1 MVNDIQASNNKDVIG
16 SNVIELG
23 KEEKNT
29 IKDESRRLD
38 KSGLK
43 NNNDVKIGIIGVG
56 GWGKNHSRV
65 LHDFGVLT
73 SICDMD
79 KIKAKNL
86 ATRYNVN
93 HYGSIDDMIDT
104 ESLDA
109 CLVCTPTKTHYP
121 VATKLMEKG
130 INVFVEKPLSYS
142 SKECEEMI
150 QIAKKNKI
158 SLTCGYIERFNPAVQ
173 EVKKIL
179 SDNVYG
185 ELLMIEFH
193 RENRMPL
200 HIKDVG
206 IIYDTAVHDIDTAI
220 YLFGSKPNV
229 VFARAGKIFHSFE
242 DFSNIILG
250 FGKDRVAVISSNWI
264 TPKKVRN
271 FSAVCTDA
279 IINGDF
285 IKQEITIEDSLCTT
299 TPRRQNLVEPLSLE
313 LRNFIEVIEGKRDH
327 PEVSPEEATNVT
339 KIAEAALLSSNT
351 GAPIYLNLG

>member
-1 MVNDIQASNNKDVIG
+1 MVIDIQASNNKGVIG

-23 KEEKNT
+23 KEEKNMFED
-29 IKDESRRLD
+29 KSRLD
-38 KSGLK
+38 KSGL
-43 NNNDVKIGIIGVG
+43 NNNKDNVKIGIIGVG

-109 CLVCTPTKTHYP
+109 CLVCTPTKTHYS

-150 QIAKKNKI
+150 QIAKKNKV
-158 SLTCGYIERFNPAVQ
+158 SMTCGYIERFNPAVQ

-220 YLFGSKPNV
+220 YLFGSKPQV

-285 IKQEITIEDSLCTT
+285 IKQEITIEDSLSTT

>member
-1 MVNDIQASNNKDVIG
+1 MVIDIQASNNKDVIG

-29 IKDESRRLD
+29 IEDKSRLD

-150 QIAKKNKI
+150 QIAKKNKV

-179 SDNVYG
+179 SEKMYG

-206 IIYDTAVHDIDTAI
+206 IIYDTSVHDIDTAI
-220 YLFGSKPNV
+220 YLFGSKPQV

>member
-29 IKDESRRLD
+29 IEDKSRLD
-38 KSGLK
+38 NSGLK

-179 SDNVYG
+179 SEKMYG

-206 IIYDTAVHDIDTAI
+206 IIYDTSVHDIDTAI
-220 YLFGSKPNV
+220 YLFGSKPQV

-313 LRNFIEVIEGKRDH
+313 LRNFIDVIEGKRDH

>member
-1 MVNDIQASNNKDVIG
+1 MVERIPSPSIKDVNG
-16 SNVIELG
+16 GNVMELG
-23 KEEKNT
+23 REKNM
-29 IKDESRRLD
+29 DD
-38 KSGLK
+38 KSNLHENRSTNG
-43 NNNDVKIGIIGVG
+43 NIVKIGIIGVG

-79 KIKAKNL
+79 KTKAKDMG
-86 ATRYNVN
+86 TRYNVN
-93 HYGSIDDMIDT
+93 YYGSMDDMIT
-104 ESLDA
+104 SESLDA

-121 VATKLMEKG
+121 VSKKLMEKG
-130 INVFVEKPLSYS
+130 INVFVEKPLSYL

-150 QIAKKNKI
+150 QIAKKNKV

-173 EVKKIL
+173 DVKKIL
-179 SDNVYG
+179 SEKIYG

-220 YLFGSKPNV
+220 YLFGTDPQV

-242 DFSNIILG
+242 DFSNIMLG

-285 IKQEITIEDSLCTT
+285 IRQEITIEDSLSTT
-299 TPRRQNLVEPLSLE
+299 TPRRVNLVEPLSLE
-313 LRNFIEVIEGKRDH
+313 LRNFLEVIEGKRDRT
-327 PEVSPEEATNVT
+327 EVTPEEATNVT

>member
-1 MVNDIQASNNKDVIG
+1 MVNDIPSSNNKDVIG

-23 KEEKNT
+23 KEEENMIQDK
-29 IKDESRRLD
+29 SRLE

-43 NNNDVKIGIIGVG
+43 SNNDVKIGIIGVG

-79 KIKAKNL
+79 IIKAKNL

-93 HYGSIDDMIDT
+93 YYGSIDEMIDT

-179 SDNVYG
+179 SEKMYG

-206 IIYDTAVHDIDTAI
+206 IIYDTSVHDIDTAI
-220 YLFGSKPNV
+220 YLFGSKPQV

-313 LRNFIEVIEGKRDH
+313 LRNFIDVIEGKRDH
-327 PEVSPEEATNVT
+327 PEVTPEEATNVT

>member
-1 MVNDIQASNNKDVIG
+1 MVIDIQASNNKDVID
-16 SNVIELG
+16 SNIIELG

-29 IKDESRRLD
+29 IEDKSRLD

-79 KIKAKNL
+79 KIKAKNM

-150 QIAKKNKI
+150 KIAKKNKV

-179 SDNVYG
+179 SEKMYG

-206 IIYDTAVHDIDTAI
+206 IIYDTSVHDIDTAI
-220 YLFGSKPNV
+220 YLFGSKPQV

-313 LRNFIEVIEGKRDH
+313 LRNFIDVIEGKRDH

>member
-1 MVNDIQASNNKDVIG
+1 MVEHIISKPIKDVSG
-16 SNVIELG
+16 NVIELG
-23 KEEKNT
+23 KE
-29 IKDESRRLD
+29 KDMEDQSNL
-38 KSGLK
+38 LK
-43 NNNDVKIGIIGVG
+43 NGSTNGNVVKIGIIGVG

-79 KIKAKNL
+79 KTKAKDMG
-86 ATRYNVN
+86 TRYNVN
-93 HYGSIDDMIDT
+93 YYDSMDDMINS

-121 VATKLMEKG
+121 VSKKLMEKG
-130 INVFVEKPLSYS
+130 INVFVEKPLSYL

-150 QIAKKNKI
+150 QIAKKNKV

-173 EVKKIL
+173 DVKKIL
-179 SDNVYG
+179 SEKIYG

-206 IIYDTAVHDIDTAI
+206 IIYDTAVHDLDTAI
-220 YLFGSKPNV
+220 YLFGSNPQV

-242 DFSNIILG
+242 DFSNIMLG

-285 IKQEITIEDSLCTT
+285 IKQEITIEDSLSTT
-299 TPRRQNLVEPLSLE
+299 TPRRVNLVEPLSLE
-313 LRNFIEVIEGKRDH
+313 LRSFIEVIEGKRDR
-327 PEVSPEEATNVT
+327 PEVSPQEATNVT

-351 GAPIYLNLG
+351 GSPIYLNLEG

>member
-1 MVNDIQASNNKDVIG
+1 MHVWFV
-16 SNVIELG
+16 
-23 KEEKNT
+23 
-29 IKDESRRLD
+29 
-38 KSGLK
+38 
-43 NNNDVKIGIIGVG
+43 
-56 GWGKNHSRV
+56 H
-65 LHDFGVLT
+65 
-73 SICDMD
+73 
-79 KIKAKNL
+79 
-86 ATRYNVN
+86 
-93 HYGSIDDMIDT
+93 
-104 ESLDA
+104 
-109 CLVCTPTKTHYP
+109 PTKTHYP

-150 QIAKKNKI
+150 QIAKKNKV

-179 SDNVYG
+179 SEKMYG

-206 IIYDTAVHDIDTAI
+206 IIYDTSVHDIDTAI
-220 YLFGSKPNV
+220 YLFGSKPQV

-313 LRNFIEVIEGKRDH
+313 LRNFIDVIEGKRDH

>member
-1 MVNDIQASNNKDVIG
+1 MVNDIHSSNNKDVSR
-16 SNVIELG
+16 SNVIKLG
-23 KEEKNT
+23 NEEKDT
-29 IKDESRRLD
+29 TEEKSSLEQSR
-38 KSGLK
+38 LK
-43 NNNDVKIGIIGVG
+43 NKNDVKIGIIGVG

-93 HYGSIDDMIDT
+93 YYGSIDDMINT
-104 ESLDA
+104 ENLDA
-109 CLVCTPTKTHYP
+109 CLVCTPTRTHYP
-121 VATKLMEKG
+121 LATKLMEKG

-179 SDNVYG
+179 SENLYG

-206 IIYDTAVHDIDTAI
+206 IIYDTSVHDIDTAI
-220 YLFGSKPNV
+220 YLFGSKPQV

>member
-1 MVNDIQASNNKDVIG
+1 MVIDIQASNNKDLIG

-29 IKDESRRLD
+29 IEDKSRLD

-150 QIAKKNKI
+150 KIAKKNKV

-179 SDNVYG
+179 SEKMYG

>member
-1 MVNDIQASNNKDVIG
+1 MVIDIQASNNKDVIG

-23 KEEKNT
+23 EEEKNT
-29 IKDESRRLD
+29 TEDKSSLD
-38 KSGLK
+38 KSGL
-43 NNNDVKIGIIGVG
+43 NNNKDVKIGIIGVG

-150 QIAKKNKI
+150 KIAKKNKI

-179 SDNVYG
+179 SENMYG

-206 IIYDTAVHDIDTAI
+206 IIYDTSVHDIDTAI
-220 YLFGSKPNV
+220 YLFGSKPQV